1 MRCCRGILVVVVVR
15 VWPVGLPAL
24 RPVNS
29 LQHPADILA
38 EFCLALLQQRSC
50 HHFDCCEVVSET
62 VCDVESDAVCEILSE
77 AVCGVLC
84 DAVCEY
90 LSEAVYEVMWDAV
103 CEVVCE
109 IVGLKPSVKLC
120 EAVCEVSCLRLSLR
134 LCLRLS
140 VRVSVRL
147 SVSLCGTLS
156 FCEAVCAIE
165 RHVARHKFL
174 KGIQSSTDCGAAD
187 R

>member
-1 MRCCRGILVVVVVR
+1 MVVVVR

-24 RPVNS
+24 WPVNS

-38 EFCLALLQQRSC
+38 ELGLALLQQWSC
-50 HHFDCCEVVSET
+50 HHFDCCEVVSE
-62 VCDVESDAVCEILSE
+62 AVCYVVS
-77 AVCGVLC
+77 

-120 EAVCEVSCLRLSLR
+120 EAV
-134 LCLRLS
+134 
-140 VRVSVRL
+140 
-147 SVSLCGTLS
+147 
-156 FCEAVCAIE
+156 
-165 RHVARHKFL
+165 
-174 KGIQSSTDCGAAD
+174 
-187 R
+187 